1 MASAYYS
8 NTQHIDFE
16 SVLAMDDPGMVSMFQ
31 ALMASGLEG
40 FLGCP
45 AVIYEAALVD
55 FFENA
60 SVRDGVIISTVAGQL
75 VEISEEWSIVSMSGE
90 PVSLSGKKSQ
100 MKIEYRLL
108 CDIMAKPIS
117 VKEGSFNSI
126 TVEKFSMLT
135 AVVLNLFETCACVLL
150 KCDAMLSA

>member
-45 AVIYEAALVD
+45 AVFYEAALVY

-60 SVRDGVIISTVAGQL
+60 SVRDGR
-75 VEISEEWSIVSMSGE
+75 
-90 PVSLSGKKSQ
+90 
-100 MKIEYRLL
+100 RL
-108 CDIMAKPIS
+108 
-117 VKEGSFNSI
+117 
-126 TVEKFSMLT
+126 
-135 AVVLNLFETCACVLL
+135 
-150 KCDAMLSA
+150 